1 MIIAFYCDIIDKNK
15 PFMIQIFGTQRYML
29 KKKPWEM
36 GPPASLGIYHLL
48 TDIIFLRRLARRRVS
63 PTRFPTRIVGAHFH
77 QSSICVSTGSTG
89 TPSKRTAAHTAGAAA
104 LRLRNLRRQVQI
116 EQIPSSLCA
125 DIRTLAYCAG
135 KSHKKHTHT
144 RLIAHFSLGSP
155 PFCFPLMSP
164 KGSPVS
170 PHAPHTPMLP
180 SPPHILRANTHRVES
195 DAYTHPSPPSVHSS
209 PLSTVF
215 HCFQSMNAFM
225 NANPPLF
232 MISGFRVPFNS

>member
-1 MIIAFYCDIIDKNK
+1 
-15 PFMIQIFGTQRYML
+15 ML

-63 PTRFPTRIVGAHFH
+63 PTRFPTRIVGARFH

-135 KSHKKHTHT
+135 KSHKTHTHT